1 MVKILIVDDDENATL
16 LMESM
21 LRDKKYELFTTN
33 NSREVMG
40 LAREIH
46 PDLIILDLVMPEPTG
61 FQLCRMLREDPT
73 FILTPI
79 IIVTALGDRDSMVVA
94 YGASADEYLIKPVLV
109 EKLRATVA
117 SLLRNRK

>member
-33 NSREVMG
+33 NSREVMD

-79 IIVTALGDRDSMVVA
+79 IIVTALGDSDSMVVA